1 MSFINLTSIEDS
13 AYSRIQLKLFYISE
27 LHSFID
33 YTDILDW
40 TQSQKVRQGS
50 EIAAGSVL

>member
-13 AYSRIQLKLFYISE
+13 AYSRIHLKLFYISE
-27 LHSFID
+27 LQSFID

-40 TQSQKVRQGS
+40 IQSQKMRQGS

>member
-13 AYSRIQLKLFYISE
+13 AYSRIHLKWFYISE
-27 LHSFID
+27 LQSFID

-50 EIAAGSVL
+50 EIATGVVL

>member
-33 YTDILDW
+33 YTGILDW

-50 EIAAGSVL
+50 EIRF